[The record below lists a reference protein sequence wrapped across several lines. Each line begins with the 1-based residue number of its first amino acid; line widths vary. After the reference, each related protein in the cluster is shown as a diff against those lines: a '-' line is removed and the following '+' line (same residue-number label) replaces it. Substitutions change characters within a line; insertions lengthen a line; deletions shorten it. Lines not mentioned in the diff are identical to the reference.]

1 MYTGVLIFNS
11 SQFNFFEN
19 YICPWDSA
27 QADTV
32 YSYRIAYP
40 NQWLVDYYNTT
51 NTNYQLN
58 PTVMNDTHTI
68 SFTSNASNWYYMV
81 DCGVQS
87 IPGRESP
94 PFPRSARYCQGLASA
109 NVTVNNIMDM
119 YCPQLGIN
127 VSTLSA
133 PTNVSERII
142 AGQRPYIWEFLSL
155 DFSILLAGST
165 RFKHVPFMAL
175 L

>member
-1 MYTGVLIFNS
+1 MHTRNYTNNALLPSINWGLSYPYDVTSFFARNGSSFQLKCSWAQLINYLGTMYTGVLIFNS

-81 DCGVQS
+81 LWGS
-87 IPGRESP
+87 
-94 PFPRSARYCQGLASA
+94 
-109 NVTVNNIMDM
+109 VNSGA
-119 YCPQLGIN
+119 GIAAI
-127 VSTLSA
+127 STIGTLLSEDLHL
-133 PTNVSERII
+133 PTLR
-142 AGQRPYIWEFLSL
+142 
-155 DFSILLAGST
+155 
-165 RFKHVPFMAL
+165 
-175 L
+175 